1 MSMQTATGRA
11 CWLGTAT
18 GTLWLVLAGPACWMA
33 GTNGLEGLTYSA
45 LLCLLP
51 GWLVFFLG
59 SRYRVANTQ
68 AAVILLA
75 TTIRLLFVLI
85 GVLLIQ
91 SVRSDLRFREFLVW
105 VIVFYLATLLVET
118 LMLIKQPAD

>member
-1 MSMQTATGRA
+1 
-11 CWLGTAT
+11 
-18 GTLWLVLAGPACWMA
+18 MA